1 MVLCSVL
8 IATKRAPC
16 TNIETLPLKPLYY
29 AGRLRSQQEVKSRNH
44 DSYALMVYLI
54 PRRSSSAAASAAVT
68 AAGFLL
74 CWTVAFSSRVVP
86 CGTWQIASPRVG
98 RSGATTAN
106 RRHSSTSTNS
116 AGADRH
122 RVVAEGGAGGA
133 GHRQAFSM
141 STAAGATASPLD
153 GVGEIRRVDT
163 QESQAA
169 LVSK

>member
-1 MVLCSVL
+1 M
-8 IATKRAPC
+8 
-16 TNIETLPLKPLYY
+16 
-29 AGRLRSQQEVKSRNH
+29 
-44 DSYALMVYLI
+44 
-54 PRRSSSAAASAAVT
+54 
-68 AAGFLL
+68 
-74 CWTVAFSSRVVP
+74 AFSSRVVP
-86 CGTWQIASPRVG
+86 CGAWQIASPRVG

-122 RVVAEGGAGGA
+122 RVVAEGGA